1 MSFTNTITTL
11 NFEQPVAVSD
21 KQVETELKRLGG
33 TDAIAVGES
42 KRLRC
47 GCVVTVDERLHEGH
61 DSDFPSLISVW
72 KEDEK
77 GHQSFVE
84 MRSDECSA

>member
-47 GCVVTVDERLHEGH
+47 GCVVTVDERLHERH
-61 DSDFPSLISVW
+61 DSDFRLISVW

-84 MRSDECSA
+84 KRSDECSA

>member
-1 MSFTNTITTL
+1 MSFTRTRTTIRL
-11 NFEQPVAVSD
+11 EQPVKATD
-21 KQVETELKRLGG
+21 KQVETELDALGG

-47 GCVVTVDERLHEGH
+47 GCVVTVDERLHERH
-61 DSDFPSLISVW
+61 DSDFRLISVW